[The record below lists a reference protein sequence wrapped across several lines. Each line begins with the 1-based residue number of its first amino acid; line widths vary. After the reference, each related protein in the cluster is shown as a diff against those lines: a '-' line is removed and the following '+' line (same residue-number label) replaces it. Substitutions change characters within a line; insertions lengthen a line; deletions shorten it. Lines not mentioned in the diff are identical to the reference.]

1 MRKKL
6 LALLMC
12 ATMVLGSS
20 AVAFAAP
27 SNDDYKNAETI
38 LKQFAEDKG
47 NIKGEYDAKK
57 ENVSFTTELVK
68 KNPTNSTVNS
78 IRYSYVFD
86 STDEDSYVKVNSDS
100 KKLQKTDG
108 KGYVATVLDASAAK
122 NKITTTATADELN
135 NSVVKFNNE
144 LYYAT
149 TTLYKAGETVTAG
162 YAVNQSIT
170 LGAALAA
177 DTKVVTL
184 EAFDGK
190 ATGTITVGKDSD
202 FVDQYGIDV
211 DGYINLARA
220 KSDFKL
226 SQKIADGYW
235 VSVSQA
241 DAAAKT
247 DVANA
252 LAAGTITKKA
262 AAVNIDLYKTVAT
275 DNKNYDA
282 NTVQY
287 GFQKLTHVVADVA
300 SHDVT
305 FKTDWLSQSAAND
318 ANVVYILDKNV
329 PTFTEYFQRIGSIYK
344 VSDLADEKFS
354 TNYLVSG
361 TYIFDV
367 ATDASNN
374 DGVSDN
380 TTTAA
385 AAAANNS
392 ASPKTGDVAPIAAL
406 AVVMMGACGAM
417 VVASKKRA

>member
-38 LKQFAEDKG
+38 LKQYNDDKG

-57 ENVSFTTELVK
+57 ENVTFSTELVK
-68 KNPTNSTVNS
+68 KDTTNENVYS

-86 STDEDSYVKVNSDS
+86 SRANENSYVKVNSDS
-100 KKLQKTDG
+100 KKLQLTDG
-108 KGYVATVLDASAAK
+108 NGYVATVLDAAK
-122 NKITTTATADELN
+122 HKITTTATADELN
-135 NSVVKFNNE
+135 NSVVKFNDE

-149 TTLYKAGETVTAG
+149 TKEYKAGETVESG

-177 DTKVVTL
+177 NTKVVTL

-190 ATGTITVGKDSD
+190 ATGTITVGKDAN
-202 FVDQYGIDV
+202 FVNEYGIDV
-211 DGYINLARA
+211 DGYINLARS
-220 KSDFKL
+220 KSDEKL

-235 VSVSQA
+235 VSVNVA
-241 DAAAKT
+241 DANAKT

-252 LAAGTITKKA
+252 LAAGIITKNA

-275 DNKNYDA
+275 DNKTYD
-282 NTVQY
+282 NGSTVQY
-287 GFQKLTHVVADVA
+287 GFQKLIHVTADVA

-305 FKTDWLSQSAAND
+305 FKTDWLSQSAAKN

-374 DGVSDN
+374 DGVSD

-385 AAAANNS
+385 AASTTTTN
-392 ASPKTGDVAPIAAL
+392 SPKTGDVAPIAAL

>member
-27 SNDDYKNAETI
+27 TNDDYKNAETI
-38 LKQFAEDKG
+38 LKQFNADKG
-47 NIKGEYDAKK
+47 NITGEYDAKK
-57 ENVSFTTELVK
+57 ENVSFSTELVK
-68 KNPTNSTVNS
+68 KYPNNSTVNS

-86 STDEDSYVKVNSDS
+86 STLENSYVKVNSES
-100 KKLQKTDG
+100 KKLQMTDG
-108 KGYVATVLDASAAK
+108 KGYDATVLDAAK

-149 TTLYKAGETVTAG
+149 TTTYEAGQTVASG
-162 YAVNQSIT
+162 YGVNESIT

-177 DTKVVTL
+177 NTKVVTL

-190 ATGTITVGKDSD
+190 ATGTITVGKDAD
-202 FVDQYGIDV
+202 FVDGYGIDV

-235 VSVSQA
+235 VSVG
-241 DAAAKT
+241 AANASAKT

-252 LAAGTITKKA
+252 LAAGTISKNA
-262 AAVNIDLYKTVAT
+262 AAVDIDLYKTVAT
-275 DNKNYDA
+275 DNKTYDNY
-282 NTVQY
+282 TVQY

-305 FKTDWLSQSAAND
+305 FKTDWLSQSAAKD

-374 DGVSDN
+374 DGVSD
-380 TTTAA
+380 TTTADTTT